1 MRLLRRG
8 TQSSSGSLIFFATD
22 IHGSERCFRKF
33 LNAGTFYGTDIL
45 IMGGDLTGKMLVP
58 ITPNGRG
65 WNAEFGGRAYH
76 FDGRDE
82 VANFTTVVRDSG
94 AYVLECEEDELA
106 AYQDQDAIEQVIAR
120 VALESVR
127 RWVELADERLADTGI
142 QCFMSPGNDDMLG
155 VEEAIAGSQ
164 TIVNPDGRLIQLA
177 DGREL
182 IATGYSNITPWRTD
196 RELEERELERLMVGL
211 FDQIQ
216 DPASAIAVLHVPP
229 AGSGLDMAPRLDD
242 DLRIQTIGGEPEMVP
257 VGSTAVRD
265 VIERFQPLLALH
277 GHIHES
283 QGAIEIGRTM
293 CVNPGSDYSDG
304 VLRGALIRIEGD
316 RVRAVQLVTG

>member
-1 MRLLRRG
+1 MRLRRRAR
-8 TQSSSGSLIFFATD
+8 SSSGSLIFFATD

-33 LNAGTFYGTDIL
+33 LNAGTYYGADVL

-58 ITPNGRG
+58 ITPNGSG

-82 VANFTTVVRDSG
+82 VAEFTSLVRDSG

-106 AYQDQDAIEQVIAR
+106 AYEDQAAIEAIIAK
-120 VALESVR
+120 VAVESVR
-127 RWVELADERLADTGI
+127 RWVELADERLAGTGI
-142 QCFMSPGNDDMLG
+142 ECLMSPGNDDMLG
-155 VEEAIAGSQ
+155 VEAAIAESH
-164 TIVNPDGRLIQLA
+164 TVVNPDGRLVTLK

-196 RELEERELERLMVGL
+196 RELAEDDLDRLLVDL
-211 FDQIQ
+211 FEQVQ

-229 AGSGLDMAPRLDD
+229 AGSGLDMAPRLDGE
-242 DLRIQTIGGEPEMVP
+242 LRVQTIGGEPEMVP

-304 VLRGALIRIEGD
+304 VLKGALIRTEED

>member
-1 MRLLRRG
+1 MRMRRRAR
-8 TQSSSGSLIFFATD
+8 SSSGSLIFFATD

-33 LNAGTFYGTDIL
+33 LNAGTFYEADVL

-58 ITPNGRG
+58 ITPNGTG

-76 FDGRDE
+76 FAGRDE
-82 VANFTTVVRDSG
+82 VADFTKLVRDSG

-106 AYQDQDAIEQVIAR
+106 AYEDQDAIEEIIAK
-120 VALESVR
+120 VAIESVH
-127 RWVELADERLADTGI
+127 RWVALADERLAGTGI
-142 QCFMSPGNDDMLG
+142 ECLMSPGNDDMLG
-155 VEEAIAGSQ
+155 VEDAIAGSQ
-164 TIVNPDGRLIQLA
+164 TIVNPDGRLVRLK

-182 IATGYSNITPWRTD
+182 IATGFSNLTPWRT
-196 RELEERELERLMVGL
+196 ERELDEDELGRLMVGL
-211 FDQIQ
+211 FDQLE

-242 DLRIQTIGGEPEMVP
+242 DLRVQTIGGEPEMVP
-257 VGSTAVRD
+257 VGSSAVRD
-265 VIERFQPLLALH
+265 VIERFQPLLGLH

-304 VLRGALIRIEGD
+304 VLKGALIRTDED
-316 RVRAVQLVTG
+316 RVRAVQLVSG